1 MRRTLLIA
9 VLAALLLP
17 ASATAAAPLTG
28 TSWTVKRVGGHRLPP
43 GYRASLTFE
52 EDRFV
57 GRIAC
62 NSIGGHYRSGVLRLR
77 FLDVIST
84 AVGCRF
90 PNGAV
95 PPNFGTAMDRTR
107 GYRLTA
113 GKLLL
118 LGKRG
123 RTLAR
128 LAPRR

>member
-1 MRRTLLIA
+1 MRRALPIA

-43 GYRASLTFE
+43 GFRASLTFE
-52 EDRFV
+52 EDRFG
-57 GRIAC
+57 GRNAC
-62 NSIGGHYRSGVLRLR
+62 NSIGGRYRSGATRLR
-77 FLDVIST
+77 FLDVFST
-84 AVGCRF
+84 AVGCK
-90 PNGAV
+90 
-95 PPNFGTAMDRTR
+95 PPPGVTPPDFGRAMQRTR

-128 LAPRR
+128 LAPR